1 MMKRLAELSLLSV
14 GLALAQ
20 EPSRNVPLV
29 VPAGTPLR
37 LYLTKRIP
45 RRLNAPVEA
54 KMLASLYAFDRE
66 VVPAGTE
73 VFGTVTRLQNVPT
86 GERTKAIMSGD
97 FTPLHLAEVRFT
109 SMRLAD
115 GRRIPIDT
123 LESVELNSVFPSK
136 PPKPRKPKGQSSNDG
151 TLSNGKQMVK

>member
-1 MMKRLAELSLLSV
+1 MMKCVVGFSLLSV

-20 EPSRNVPLV
+20 EPSQNVPLV
-29 VPAGTPLR
+29 VPPGTPLR

-45 RRLNAPVEA
+45 RRVNTPAQA
-54 KMLASLYAFDRE
+54 KMLAPLYAFDRE

-73 VFGTVTRLQNVPT
+73 GFGTVTRLQNVPK

-97 FTPLHLAEVRFT
+97 MTPLHLAEVTFT
-109 SMRLAD
+109 LMRLAD

-123 LESVELNSVFPSK
+123 VESVELNSLFPLK
-136 PPKPRKPKGQSSNDG
+136 PPKA
-151 TLSNGKQMVK
+151 GKQNTQAQNEGST